1 MFRTPKRNQQ
11 RPPKKG
17 HKEEQDKDIKG
28 VGVIRE
34 VTPESRSTSDIPG
47 IMGKTTAEPDQPGQS
62 SQPYANLKHE
72 SSEHAKSQSFLS
84 FTITA
89 QVVWNTIS
97 DMQYRIRQYYACVCL
112 CMSPEFTLKKKV
124 RK

>member
-17 HKEEQDKDIKG
+17 HKAEQEKDIKG
-28 VGVIRE
+28 VGVRGE

-62 SQPYANLKHE
+62 SRPYAKLKHE
-72 SSEHAKSQSFLS
+72 SSEDAKSQVQFRE
-84 FTITA
+84 ITHLHGSLA
-89 QVVWNTIS
+89 ES
-97 DMQYRIRQYYACVCL
+97 KYRDVA
-112 CMSPEFTLKKKV
+112 KKI
-124 RK
+124 